1 MILSNSD
8 FKSRNKF
15 GGIRLMNY
23 YYMSRKVIGQF
34 QSYSFPLGFALWKSM
49 EVYVKQNIY
58 HFLDF
63 YFLRQFCITVNFP
76 LRRTTFSEFHRFRK
90 LCFYFLCLQ
99 LSSDFF
105 FDFFI
110 DPLVFVVVVLTSLVS
125 QMVKRLPTVWETR
138 YQLQGREDLLEK
150 GMVTHSSI
158 LAQLHGPKRGSKKY
172 LGFPGGSEVK
182 TSAWNAET
190 RVFTSMLFSILM
202 LSFFPSIFLLVIHI
216 QFLKSLV

>member
-138 YQLQGREDLLEK
+138 YQLQSGRSPGEGNGNPFQYSCPTPRPKK
-150 GMVTHSSI
+150 GLKEISG
-158 LAQLHGPKRGSKKY
+158 LPWWLRG
-172 LGFPGGSEVK
+172 
-182 TSAWNAET
+182 
-190 RVFTSMLFSILM
+190 
-202 LSFFPSIFLLVIHI
+202 
-216 QFLKSLV
+216 